1 MPILTARAGTLRVCR
16 LPMVT
21 HSQQNASFGAMSVFK
36 NHDPES
42 LIGTVVDGR
51 FEIESEQSRSSTS
64 TSYVAVDQRSDALVI
79 LRLFSVE
86 ASTQQGAEILEQA
99 AIAFEMSHPNVLRLT
114 SFGRATIRGTERV
127 YLVHER
133 LTGGSLQDM
142 IDRSRLL
149 TPSQALVVGL
159 EVCRALDYA
168 HKRGMLHHDLRPSSI
183 VFGQDRKVRVADIG
197 VASVIAEQAWADVT
211 TVSQERARYCA
222 PEQAQ
227 GEPFDERADVYA
239 LALILV
245 EAVTGTVPFL
255 ADSVVGTLSA
265 RVDKLFPVSADLGG
279 LAAVLDKAGR
289 ADPLE
294 RASAAEMGRALVQA
308 GPTLPRPTQIQIVS
322 SAAFVVQN
330 EDDRTGDL
338 TKPREFNELSD
349 DSQSF
354 VASTTET
361 MTIRDD
367 VDAASVAVVEPDDK
381 PLIGRWIVAAVAVL
395 ALIVGGY
402 FLFSALQKESHP
414 IPDLIGLDQ
423 GEATNL
429 VTEFKWDIVIVEEA
443 NEELPVGAVIRT
455 DPATGKKLETG
466 KKLTF
471 VVSTGPPPVPL
482 PELNGLDAATA
493 LAALTENGL
502 VVGVETPEYSEDV
515 PTGVIIRWAVS
526 SQPTLVAGQEVI
538 KGTAVDTFVSQGPAP
553 RVVPDLT
560 GMSIESAT
568 TALTDLQLTINRGDD
583 QFSTVAAGGVATQSP
598 AAGESLARGTAVTV
612 AISKGPDLVAVPQL
626 LNLKFDKVGP
636 AVVNAGFVL
645 GAISGNTKGFP
656 IAIYVAG
663 QPVAV
668 GQLLP
673 RGTTLDLVYYGS

>member
-1 MPILTARAGTLRVCR
+1 MPILTAGAGTLHFGR

-21 HSQQNASFGAMSVFK
+21 LSQQNASFRAMSVFE
-36 NHDPES
+36 NHDSES
-42 LIGTVVDGR
+42 LIGTVIDGR
-51 FEIESEQSRSSTS
+51 FEIESEKSRSSSS

-79 LRLFSVE
+79 FRLFSADV
-86 ASTQQGAEILEQA
+86 TTDLGAEILEQA

-114 SFGRATIRGTERV
+114 SFGRALVRGVERA
-127 YLVHER
+127 YIVHER

-142 IDRSRLL
+142 IDRGRLL
-149 TPSQALVVGL
+149 SPSQALVVGL

-183 VFGQDRKVRVADIG
+183 VFGEDRKARVTDFG
-197 VASVIAEQAWADVT
+197 VSSVIAEQAWADVA

-227 GEPFDERADVYA
+227 GEPFDEKADVYA
-239 LALILV
+239 LALVLV
-245 EAVTGTVPFL
+245 EAVTGSVPFL
-255 ADSVVGTLSA
+255 GDSVVGTLSA

-289 ADPLE
+289 SDPLE
-294 RASAAEMGRALVQA
+294 RASAAEMGRALVQV
-308 GPTLPRPTQIQIVS
+308 GPTLPRPTQIPIVS
-322 SAAFVVQN
+322 SAALAGQS
-330 EDDRTGDL
+330 EEDRTGDL

-361 MTIRDD
+361 MTIRGDEAD
-367 VDAASVAVVEPDDK
+367 IEVVTEDK
-381 PLIGRWIVAAVAVL
+381 PLIGRWIVAAVAVF
-395 ALIVGGY
+395 ALVVGGY

-414 IPDLIGLDQ
+414 IPDLIGVDQ

-455 DPATGKKLETG
+455 DPETG
-466 KKLTF
+466 KKLQTGKVLTF
-471 VVSTGPPPVPL
+471 IVSTGPPPVPL
-482 PELNGLDAATA
+482 PELNGLDSATA
-493 LAALTENGL
+493 LTALTNGGL
-502 VVGVETPEYSEDV
+502 VIGVETPEYNEDI
-515 PTGVIIRWAVS
+515 PAGVIIRWAVA

-583 QFSTVAAGGVATQSP
+583 QFSIVAAGGVATQSP
-598 AAGESLARGTAVTV
+598 AAGDSLARGTAVTV
-612 AISKGPDLVAVPQL
+612 AVSKGPDLVAVPQL

-636 AVVNAGFVL
+636 AIVNSGFVV
-645 GAISGNTKGFP
+645 GAISGDTKGFP

-673 RGTTLDLVYYGS
+673 RGTTLDLIYYGS

>member
-1 MPILTARAGTLRVCR
+1 
-16 LPMVT
+16 
-21 HSQQNASFGAMSVFK
+21 
-36 NHDPES
+36 
-42 LIGTVVDGR
+42 
-51 FEIESEQSRSSTS
+51 
-64 TSYVAVDQRSDALVI
+64 
-79 LRLFSVE
+79 
-86 ASTQQGAEILEQA
+86 
-99 AIAFEMSHPNVLRLT
+99 LT
-114 SFGRATIRGTERV
+114 SFGRALIRGVERV
-127 YLVHER
+127 YIVHER

-159 EVCRALDYA
+159 EVCRALDYS
-168 HKRGMLHHDLRPSSI
+168 HKRGLVHHDLRPSSI
-183 VFGQDRKVRVADIG
+183 VFGEDRKVRVADIG
-197 VASVIAEQAWADVT
+197 VASVIAEQAWSDVT

-227 GEPFDERADVYA
+227 GEPFDEKADVYA

-279 LAAVLDKAGR
+279 LATVLDKSGR
-289 ADPLE
+289 SDPLE

-322 SAAFVVQN
+322 SAAFVVQS
-330 EDDRTGDL
+330 EEDRTGDL
-338 TKPREFNELSD
+338 TQPREFNELSD

-354 VASTTET
+354 IASTTET
-361 MTIRDD
+361 MTIRDEAD
-367 VDAASVAVVEPDDK
+367 GAAALGATEEK

-402 FLFSALQKESHP
+402 FLFSALQKESNP

-455 DPATGKKLETG
+455 DPEIGKKLETG
-466 KKLTF
+466 KVLTF

-482 PELNGLDAATA
+482 PELNGLDAASA
-493 LAALTENGL
+493 LAALSANGL

-515 PTGVIIRWAVS
+515 PTGVIIRWAVA

-568 TALTDLQLTINRGDD
+568 TALTDIQLTINRGDD

-636 AVVNAGFVL
+636 AVVNSGFVL
-645 GAISGNTKGFP
+645 GAVTGNTRGFP

-673 RGTTLDLVYYGS
+673 RGTTLDLIYYGS

>member
-1 MPILTARAGTLRVCR
+1 MPILTAGAGTLHFGR

-21 HSQQNASFGAMSVFK
+21 LSQQNASFRAMSVFE
-36 NHDPES
+36 NHDSES
-42 LIGTVVDGR
+42 LIGTVIDGR
-51 FEIESEQSRSSTS
+51 FEIESEKSRSSSS

-79 LRLFSVE
+79 FRLFSADV
-86 ASTQQGAEILEQA
+86 TTDLGAEILEQA

-114 SFGRATIRGTERV
+114 SFGRALVRGVERA
-127 YLVHER
+127 YIVHER

-142 IDRSRLL
+142 IDRGRLL
-149 TPSQALVVGL
+149 SPSQALVVGL

-183 VFGQDRKVRVADIG
+183 VFGEDRKARVTDIG
-197 VASVIAEQAWADVT
+197 VSSVIAEQAWADVA

-227 GEPFDERADVYA
+227 GEPFDEKADVYA
-239 LALILV
+239 LALVLV
-245 EAVTGTVPFL
+245 EAVTGSVPFL
-255 ADSVVGTLSA
+255 GDSVVGTLSA

-289 ADPLE
+289 SDPLE
-294 RASAAEMGRALVQA
+294 RASAAEMGRALVQV
-308 GPTLPRPTQIQIVS
+308 GPTLPRPTQIPIVS
-322 SAAFVVQN
+322 SAALAGQS
-330 EDDRTGDL
+330 EEDRTGDL

-361 MTIRDD
+361 MTIRGDEAD
-367 VDAASVAVVEPDDK
+367 IEVVTEDK
-381 PLIGRWIVAAVAVL
+381 PLIGRWIVAAVAVF
-395 ALIVGGY
+395 ALVVGGY

-414 IPDLIGLDQ
+414 IPDLIGVDQ

-455 DPATGKKLETG
+455 DPETG
-466 KKLTF
+466 KKLQTGKVLTF
-471 VVSTGPPPVPL
+471 IVSTGPPPVPL
-482 PELNGLDAATA
+482 PELNGLDSATA
-493 LAALTENGL
+493 LTALTNGGL
-502 VVGVETPEYSEDV
+502 VIGVETPEYNEDI
-515 PTGVIIRWAVS
+515 PAGVIIRWAVA

-583 QFSTVAAGGVATQSP
+583 QFSIVAAGGVATQSP

-612 AISKGPDLVAVPQL
+612 AVSKGPDLVAVPQL
-626 LNLKFDKVGP
+626 LTLRFDKVGP
-636 AVVNAGFVL
+636 AAVNAGFVI
-645 GAISGNTKGFP
+645 GTVSGNTRGFP

>member
-1 MPILTARAGTLRVCR
+1 MPILTARAGTLHFGR

-21 HSQQNASFGAMSVFK
+21 HSQQNASFGAMSVFE

-42 LIGTVVDGR
+42 LIGSVVDGR
-51 FEIESEQSRSSTS
+51 FEIESEQSRSTSS
-64 TSYVAVDQRSDALVI
+64 TSYVALDQRSDALVI
-79 LRLFSVE
+79 LRLFS
-86 ASTQQGAEILEQA
+86 ADATTQHGTEILEQSV
-99 AIAFEMSHPNVLRLT
+99 IAFEMSHPNVVRLT
-114 SFGRATIRGTERV
+114 SFGRASIRGVERV
-127 YLVHER
+127 YIVHER

-168 HKRGMLHHDLRPSSI
+168 HKRGLVHHDLRPSSI
-183 VFGQDRKVRVADIG
+183 VFGEDRKVRVADIG

-227 GEPFDERADVYA
+227 GEPFDEKADVYA

-279 LAAVLDKAGR
+279 LATVLDKAGR
-289 ADPLE
+289 SDPLE

-322 SAAFVVQN
+322 SAAFVVQS
-330 EDDRTGDL
+330 EEDRTGDL
-338 TKPREFNELSD
+338 TQPREFNELSD

-354 VASTTET
+354 IAATAQT
-361 MTIRDD
+361 MTIREDA
-367 VDAASVAVVEPDDK
+367 DAALAVVETEEK

-402 FLFSALQKESHP
+402 FLFSALQKESNP

-455 DPATGKKLETG
+455 DPETGKKLETG
-466 KKLTF
+466 KVLTF

-482 PELNGLDAATA
+482 PELNGLDAASA
-493 LAALTENGL
+493 LATLSDGGL
-502 VVGVETPEYSEDV
+502 VLGVETPEYSEDV
-515 PTGVIIRWAVS
+515 PTGVIIRWAVT

-568 TALTDLQLTINRGDD
+568 TALTDIQLTINRGDD
-583 QFSTVAAGGVATQSP
+583 QFSIVAAGGVATQSP

-636 AVVNAGFVL
+636 AIVNSGFVL
-645 GAISGNTKGFP
+645 GAVTGNTRGFP

-673 RGTTLDLVYYGS
+673 RGTTLDLIYYGS

>member
-1 MPILTARAGTLRVCR
+1 
-16 LPMVT
+16 MVT
-21 HSQQNASFGAMSVFK
+21 HSQQNASFRAMSVFE
-36 NHDPES
+36 NHDPDS

-51 FEIESEQSRSSTS
+51 FEIESEQSRSSLS
-64 TSYVAVDQRSDALVI
+64 TLFVALDQRSDASVI
-79 LRLFSVE
+79 LRLFSAE
-86 ASTQQGAEILEQA
+86 ATIEHGAEILEQA

-114 SFGRATIRGTERV
+114 SFGRATIRGVERAYV
-127 YLVHER
+127 VHER

-168 HKRGMLHHDLRPSSI
+168 HKRGMSHHDLRPSSI
-183 VFGQDRKVRVADIG
+183 VFGEDRKVRVADIG
-197 VASVIAEQAWADVT
+197 VASVIAEKAWTDVT

-227 GEPFDERADVYA
+227 GEPFDEKADVYA

-255 ADSVVGTLSA
+255 TDSVVGTMSA

-289 ADPLE
+289 SDPLE
-294 RASAAEMGRALVQA
+294 RSSAAEMGRALVQA
-308 GPTLPRPTQIQIVS
+308 GPTLPRPTQIPIVS
-322 SAAFVVQN
+322 SAIFGAQG
-330 EDDRTGDL
+330 EEDRTGDL

-354 VASTTET
+354 VASNTDT

-367 VDAASVAVVEPDDK
+367 ADAVVAAGVGIEDK

-395 ALIVGGY
+395 ALITGGY
-402 FLFSALQKESHP
+402 FLFSALQKDSYA
-414 IPDLIGLDQ
+414 IPDLIGVDQ

-429 VTEFKWDIVIVEEA
+429 VTEFKWEIVVVEEA
-443 NEELPVGAVIRT
+443 NEELPVGVVIRT
-455 DPATGKKLETG
+455 DPETGKKLETG
-466 KKLTF
+466 KALTF

-493 LAALTENGL
+493 LATLTDGGL
-502 VVGVETPEYSEDV
+502 VLGVETPEYSEDV
-515 PTGVIIRWAVS
+515 PAGVIIRWTIS

-583 QFSTVAAGGVATQSP
+583 QFSIVAAGGVATQSP

-626 LNLKFDKVGP
+626 GTLKFDKVGP
-636 AVVNAGFVL
+636 ALEAAGFVL
-645 GAISGNTKGFP
+645 GTVSGNTRGFP
-656 IAIYVAG
+656 IAVFSAG

-673 RGTTLDLVYYGS
+673 RGTVLDVLYYGS

>member
-1 MPILTARAGTLRVCR
+1 
-16 LPMVT
+16 
-21 HSQQNASFGAMSVFK
+21 MSVFE
-36 NHDPES
+36 NHDPDS

-51 FEIESEQSRSSTS
+51 FEIESEQSRSSLS
-64 TSYVAVDQRSDALVI
+64 TLFVALDQRSDASVI
-79 LRLFSVE
+79 LRLFSAE
-86 ASTQQGAEILEQA
+86 ATIEHGAEILEQA

-114 SFGRATIRGTERV
+114 SFGRSTIRGVERAYV
-127 YLVHER
+127 VHER

-183 VFGQDRKVRVADIG
+183 VFGEDRKARVADIG
-197 VASVIAEQAWADVT
+197 VASVIAEKAWGDDAM
-211 TVSQERARYCA
+211 VSQERARYCA

-227 GEPFDERADVYA
+227 GEPFDEKTDVYA

-255 ADSVVGTLSA
+255 TDSVVGTMSA

-289 ADPLE
+289 SDPLE
-294 RASAAEMGRALVQA
+294 RSSAADMGRALVQA
-308 GPTLPRPTQIQIVS
+308 GPTLPRPTQIPIVS
-322 SAAFVVQN
+322 SAIFGVQG
-330 EDDRTGDL
+330 EEDRTGDL

-354 VASTTET
+354 VASTTDT

-367 VDAASVAVVEPDDK
+367 ADAVVAAGVDIEDK

-395 ALIVGGY
+395 ALITGGY
-402 FLFSALQKESHP
+402 FLFSALQKDSYA
-414 IPDLIGLDQ
+414 IPDLIGVDQ

-429 VTEFKWDIVIVEEA
+429 VTEFKWEIVVVEEA

-455 DPATGKKLETG
+455 DPETGKKLETG
-466 KKLTF
+466 KALTF

-493 LAALTENGL
+493 LATLTDGGL
-502 VVGVETPEYSEDV
+502 VLGVETPEYSEEV
-515 PTGVIIRWAVS
+515 PVGVIIRWAIS
-526 SQPTLVAGQEVI
+526 LQPTLVAGQEVI

-568 TALTDLQLTINRGDD
+568 TALTDLRLTINRGDD
-583 QFSTVAAGGVATQSP
+583 QFSLVATGGVATQSP
-598 AAGESLARGTAVTV
+598 APGESLARGTAVTV

-626 LNLKFDKVGP
+626 LTLKFDKVGP
-636 AVVNAGFVL
+636 ALEAAGFVL
-645 GAISGNTKGFP
+645 GNVSGNTRGFP
-656 IAIYVAG
+656 IAVFLAG
-663 QPVAV
+663 QPVAI

-673 RGTTLDLVYYGS
+673 RGTVLDVLYYGS

>member
-1 MPILTARAGTLRVCR
+1 
-16 LPMVT
+16 
-21 HSQQNASFGAMSVFK
+21 MSVFE
-36 NHDPES
+36 NHDPDS

-51 FEIESEQSRSSTS
+51 FEIESEQSRSSLS
-64 TSYVAVDQRSDALVI
+64 TLFVALDQRSDASVI
-79 LRLFSVE
+79 LRLFSAE
-86 ASTQQGAEILEQA
+86 ATIEHGAEILEQA

-114 SFGRATIRGTERV
+114 SFGRSTIRGVERAYV
-127 YLVHER
+127 VHER
-133 LTGGSLQDM
+133 LTGGSLEDM

-183 VFGQDRKVRVADIG
+183 VFGEDRKARVADIG
-197 VASVIAEQAWADVT
+197 VASVIAEKAWGDDAM
-211 TVSQERARYCA
+211 VSQERARYCA

-227 GEPFDERADVYA
+227 GEPFDEKTDVYA

-255 ADSVVGTLSA
+255 TDSVVGTMSA

-289 ADPLE
+289 SDPLE
-294 RASAAEMGRALVQA
+294 RSSAADMGRALVQA
-308 GPTLPRPTQIQIVS
+308 GPTLPRPTQIPIVS
-322 SAAFVVQN
+322 SAIFGVQG
-330 EDDRTGDL
+330 EEDRTGDL

-354 VASTTET
+354 VASTTDT

-367 VDAASVAVVEPDDK
+367 ADAVVAAGVDIEDK

-395 ALIVGGY
+395 ALITGGY
-402 FLFSALQKESHP
+402 FLFSALQKDSYA
-414 IPDLIGLDQ
+414 IPDLIGVDQ

-429 VTEFKWDIVIVEEA
+429 VTEFKWEIVVVEEA

-455 DPATGKKLETG
+455 DPETGKKLETG
-466 KKLTF
+466 KALTF

-493 LAALTENGL
+493 LATLTDGGL
-502 VVGVETPEYSEDV
+502 VLGVETPEYSEDV
-515 PTGVIIRWAVS
+515 PVGVIIRWAIS

-568 TALTDLQLTINRGDD
+568 TALTDLRLTINRGDD
-583 QFSTVAAGGVATQSP
+583 QFSLVATGGVATQSP
-598 AAGESLARGTAVTV
+598 APGESLARGTAVTV

-626 LNLKFDKVGP
+626 LTLKFDKVGP
-636 AVVNAGFVL
+636 ALEAAGFVL
-645 GAISGNTKGFP
+645 GNVSGNTRGFP
-656 IAIYVAG
+656 IAVFLAG
-663 QPVAV
+663 QPVAI

-673 RGTTLDLVYYGS
+673 RGTVLDVLYYGS

>member
-1 MPILTARAGTLRVCR
+1 MPILTARAGTLHFGR

-21 HSQQNASFGAMSVFK
+21 HSQQNASFGAMSVFE

-42 LIGTVVDGR
+42 LIGSVVDGR
-51 FEIESEQSRSSTS
+51 FEIESEQSRSTSS
-64 TSYVAVDQRSDALVI
+64 TSYVALDQRSDALVI
-79 LRLFSVE
+79 LRLFS
-86 ASTQQGAEILEQA
+86 ADATTQHGIEILEQS
-99 AIAFEMSHPNVLRLT
+99 AIAFEMSHPNVVRLT
-114 SFGRATIRGTERV
+114 SFGRASIRGVERV
-127 YLVHER
+127 YIVHER

-168 HKRGMLHHDLRPSSI
+168 HKRGLVHHDLRPSSI
-183 VFGQDRKVRVADIG
+183 VFGEDRKVRVADIG

-227 GEPFDERADVYA
+227 GEPFDEKADVYA

-279 LAAVLDKAGR
+279 LATVLDKAGR
-289 ADPLE
+289 SDPLE

-322 SAAFVVQN
+322 SAAFVVQS
-330 EDDRTGDL
+330 EEDRTGDL
-338 TKPREFNELSD
+338 TQPREFNELSD

-354 VASTTET
+354 IAATAQT
-361 MTIRDD
+361 MTIREDA
-367 VDAASVAVVEPDDK
+367 DAALAVVETEEK

-402 FLFSALQKESHP
+402 FLFSALQKESNP

-455 DPATGKKLETG
+455 DPETGKKLETG
-466 KKLTF
+466 KVLTF

-493 LAALTENGL
+493 LATLSDGGL
-502 VVGVETPEYSEDV
+502 VLGVETPEYSEDV
-515 PTGVIIRWAVS
+515 PTGVIIRWAVT

-568 TALTDLQLTINRGDD
+568 TALTDIQLTINRGDD
-583 QFSTVAAGGVATQSP
+583 QFSIVAAGGVATQSP

-636 AVVNAGFVL
+636 AIVNSGFVL
-645 GAISGNTKGFP
+645 GAVTGNTRGFP

-673 RGTTLDLVYYGS
+673 RGTTLDLIYYGS

>member
-1 MPILTARAGTLRVCR
+1 
-16 LPMVT
+16 MVT
-21 HSQQNASFGAMSVFK
+21 HSQQNASFGAMSVFE

-42 LIGTVVDGR
+42 LIGSVVDGR
-51 FEIESEQSRSSTS
+51 FEIESEQSRSTSS
-64 TSYVAVDQRSDALVI
+64 TSYVALDQRSDALVI
-79 LRLFSVE
+79 LRLFSAD
-86 ASTQQGAEILEQA
+86 ASTEYGTEILEQA
-99 AIAFEMSHPNVLRLT
+99 AIAFEMAHPNVLRLT
-114 SFGRATIRGTERV
+114 SFGRASIRGVERV
-127 YLVHER
+127 YIVHER

-168 HKRGMLHHDLRPSSI
+168 HKRGLVHHDLRPSSI
-183 VFGQDRKVRVADIG
+183 VFGEDRKVRVADIG
-197 VASVIAEQAWADVT
+197 VASVIAEQAWSDVT

-227 GEPFDERADVYA
+227 GEPFDEKADVYA

-279 LAAVLDKAGR
+279 LATVLDKSGR
-289 ADPLE
+289 SDPLE

-322 SAAFVVQN
+322 SAAFVVQS
-330 EDDRTGDL
+330 EEDRTGDL
-338 TKPREFNELSD
+338 TQPREFNELSD

-354 VASTTET
+354 IGSTTET
-361 MTIRDD
+361 MTIRDEAD
-367 VDAASVAVVEPDDK
+367 GAAALGATEEK

-402 FLFSALQKESHP
+402 FLFSALQKESNP

-455 DPATGKKLETG
+455 DPEIGKKLETG
-466 KKLTF
+466 KVLTF

-482 PELNGLDAATA
+482 PELNGLDAASA
-493 LAALTENGL
+493 LAALSANGL

-515 PTGVIIRWAVS
+515 PTGVIIRWAVA

-568 TALTDLQLTINRGDD
+568 TALTDIQLTINRGDD

-636 AVVNAGFVL
+636 AVVNSGFVL
-645 GAISGNTKGFP
+645 GAVTGNTRGFP

-673 RGTTLDLVYYGS
+673 RGTTLDLIYYGS

>member
-1 MPILTARAGTLRVCR
+1 
-16 LPMVT
+16 
-21 HSQQNASFGAMSVFK
+21 MSVFE
-36 NHDPES
+36 NHDPDS

-51 FEIESEQSRSSTS
+51 FEIESEQSRSSLS
-64 TSYVAVDQRSDALVI
+64 TLFVALDQRSDASVI
-79 LRLFSVE
+79 LRLFSAE
-86 ASTQQGAEILEQA
+86 ATIEHGAEILEQA

-114 SFGRATIRGTERV
+114 SFGRATTRGVERV
-127 YLVHER
+127 YVVHER

-183 VFGQDRKVRVADIG
+183 VFGEDRKARVADIG
-197 VASVIAEQAWADVT
+197 VASVIAEKAWTDVT

-227 GEPFDERADVYA
+227 GEPFDEKTDVYA

-255 ADSVVGTLSA
+255 TDSVVGTMSA

-289 ADPLE
+289 SDPLE
-294 RASAAEMGRALVQA
+294 RSSAAEMGRALVQA
-308 GPTLPRPTQIQIVS
+308 GPTLPRPTQIPIVS
-322 SAAFVVQN
+322 SAIFGAQG
-330 EDDRTGDL
+330 EEDRTGDL
-338 TKPREFNELSD
+338 TKPRDFNELSD

-367 VDAASVAVVEPDDK
+367 DDAVAVSVVEDK

-395 ALIVGGY
+395 ALIAGGY
-402 FLFSALQKESHP
+402 FLFSALQKDSYA
-414 IPDLIGLDQ
+414 IPDLIGVDQ

-429 VTEFKWDIVIVEEA
+429 VTEFKWEIVVVEEA

-455 DPATGKKLETG
+455 DPETGKKLETG
-466 KKLTF
+466 KALTF

-493 LAALTENGL
+493 LATLTDGGL
-502 VVGVETPEYSEDV
+502 VLGVETPEYSEDV
-515 PTGVIIRWAVS
+515 PAGVIIRWTIS

-553 RVVPDLT
+553 RVVPDLS

-626 LNLKFDKVGP
+626 GTLKFDKVGP
-636 AVVNAGFVL
+636 ALEAAGFVL
-645 GAISGNTKGFP
+645 GTVSGNTRGFP
-656 IAIYVAG
+656 IAVFSAG

-673 RGTTLDLVYYGS
+673 RGTVLDVLYYGS

>member
-1 MPILTARAGTLRVCR
+1 
-16 LPMVT
+16 
-21 HSQQNASFGAMSVFK
+21 MSVFE
-36 NHDPES
+36 NLDPES
-42 LIGTVVDGR
+42 LIGAVIDGR
-51 FEIESEQSRSSTS
+51 FEIESEQSRSSSS
-64 TSYVAVDQRSDALVI
+64 TSFVAVDQRSDALVI
-79 LRLFSVE
+79 LRLFSADVT
-86 ASTQQGAEILEQA
+86 ADLGTEILEQA

-114 SFGRATIRGTERV
+114 SFGRAFVRGVERA
-127 YLVHER
+127 YIVHER

-149 TPSQALVVGL
+149 SPSQALVVGL

-168 HKRGMLHHDLRPSSI
+168 HKRGLVHHDLRPSSI
-183 VFGQDRKVRVADIG
+183 VFGEDRKARVTDLG
-197 VASVIAEQAWADVT
+197 VSSVIAEQAWADVA

-227 GEPFDERADVYA
+227 GEPFDEKADVYA
-239 LALILV
+239 LALVLV
-245 EAVTGTVPFL
+245 EAVTGSVPFL
-255 ADSVVGTLSA
+255 GDSVVGTLSV

-289 ADPLE
+289 SDPLE
-294 RASAAEMGRALVQA
+294 RASAAEMGRALVQV
-308 GPTLPRPTQIQIVS
+308 GPTLPRPTQIPIVS
-322 SAAFVVQN
+322 SAALGGQS

-354 VASTTET
+354 VTSTHER

-367 VDAASVAVVEPDDK
+367 AADIDVVTEEN
-381 PLIGRWIVAAVAVL
+381 PLIGRWIVAAVAVF

-402 FLFSALQKESHP
+402 FLFSALQKESNP
-414 IPDLIGLDQ
+414 IPDLIGVDQ

-455 DPATGKKLETG
+455 DPETGKKLEVG
-466 KKLTF
+466 KTLTF

-482 PELNGLDAATA
+482 PELNGLDSATA
-493 LAALTENGL
+493 LTALTNGGL
-502 VVGVETPEYSEDV
+502 MLGVETPEYSEDI
-515 PTGVIIRWAVS
+515 PAGVIVRWAVA
-526 SQPTLVAGQEVI
+526 SQPTLIAGQEVI

-568 TALTDLQLTINRGDD
+568 AALTDIQLSINRGDD
-583 QFSTVAAGGVATQSP
+583 QFSTVAAGGIATQSP

-626 LNLKFDKVGP
+626 LTLRFDKVGP

-645 GAISGNTKGFP
+645 GTVSGNTRGFP

-673 RGTTLDLVYYGS
+673 RGTALDLIYYGS

>member
-1 MPILTARAGTLRVCR
+1 
-16 LPMVT
+16 
-21 HSQQNASFGAMSVFK
+21 MSVFE
-36 NHDPES
+36 NHDPDS

-51 FEIESEQSRSSTS
+51 FEIESEQSRSSLS
-64 TSYVAVDQRSDALVI
+64 TLFVALDQRSDASVI
-79 LRLFSVE
+79 LRLFSAE
-86 ASTQQGAEILEQA
+86 ATIEHGAEILEQA

-114 SFGRATIRGTERV
+114 SFGRATIRGVERV
-127 YLVHER
+127 YVVHER

-168 HKRGMLHHDLRPSSI
+168 HKRGMMHHDLRPSSI
-183 VFGQDRKVRVADIG
+183 VFGEDRKARVADIG
-197 VASVIAEQAWADVT
+197 VASVIAEKAWTDVT

-227 GEPFDERADVYA
+227 GEPFDEKADVYA

-255 ADSVVGTLSA
+255 TDSVVGTMSA

-289 ADPLE
+289 SDPLE
-294 RASAAEMGRALVQA
+294 RSSAAEMGRALVQA
-308 GPTLPRPTQIQIVS
+308 GPTLPRPTQIPIVS
-322 SAAFVVQN
+322 SAIFGAQG
-330 EDDRTGDL
+330 EEDRTGDL
-338 TKPREFNELSD
+338 TKPRDFNELSD

-354 VASTTET
+354 VASTTDT
-361 MTIRDD
+361 MTIRDNAD
-367 VDAASVAVVEPDDK
+367 AVVAAGVDIEDK

-395 ALIVGGY
+395 ALITGGY
-402 FLFSALQKESHP
+402 FLFSALQKDSYA
-414 IPDLIGLDQ
+414 IPDLIGVDQ

-429 VTEFKWDIVIVEEA
+429 VTEFKWEIVVVEEA

-455 DPATGKKLETG
+455 DPETGKKLETG
-466 KKLTF
+466 KALTF

-493 LAALTENGL
+493 LATLTDGGL
-502 VVGVETPEYSEDV
+502 VLGVETPEYSEEV
-515 PTGVIIRWAVS
+515 PAGVIIRWTIG

-560 GMSIESAT
+560 GMSIDSAT

-583 QFSTVAAGGVATQSP
+583 QFSIVAAGGVATQSP
-598 AAGESLARGTAVTV
+598 AAGESLARGTGVTV

-626 LNLKFDKVGP
+626 GTLKFDKVGP
-636 AVVNAGFVL
+636 ALEAAGFVL
-645 GAISGNTKGFP
+645 GTVSGNTRGFP
-656 IAIYVAG
+656 IAVFSAG
-663 QPVAV
+663 QPVPV

-673 RGTTLDLVYYGS
+673 RGTVLDVLYYGS

>member
-1 MPILTARAGTLRVCR
+1 
-16 LPMVT
+16 
-21 HSQQNASFGAMSVFK
+21 MSVFE
-36 NHDPES
+36 NHDPDS

-51 FEIESEQSRSSTS
+51 FEIESEQSRSSLS
-64 TSYVAVDQRSDALVI
+64 TLFVALDQRSDASVI
-79 LRLFSVE
+79 LRLFSAE
-86 ASTQQGAEILEQA
+86 ATIEHGAEILEQA

-114 SFGRATIRGTERV
+114 SFGRSTIRGVERAYV
-127 YLVHER
+127 VHER

-183 VFGQDRKVRVADIG
+183 VFGEDRKARVADIG
-197 VASVIAEQAWADVT
+197 VASVIAEKAWGDDAM
-211 TVSQERARYCA
+211 VSQERARYCA

-227 GEPFDERADVYA
+227 GEPFDEKTDVYA

-255 ADSVVGTLSA
+255 TDSVVGTMSA

-289 ADPLE
+289 SDPLE
-294 RASAAEMGRALVQA
+294 RSSAADMGRALVQA
-308 GPTLPRPTQIQIVS
+308 GPTLPRPTQIPIVS
-322 SAAFVVQN
+322 SAIFGVQG
-330 EDDRTGDL
+330 EEDRTGDL

-354 VASTTET
+354 VASTTDT
-361 MTIRDD
+361 TTIRDD
-367 VDAASVAVVEPDDK
+367 ADAVVAAGVDIEDK

-395 ALIVGGY
+395 ALITGGY
-402 FLFSALQKESHP
+402 FLFSALQKDSYA
-414 IPDLIGLDQ
+414 IPDLIGVDQ

-429 VTEFKWDIVIVEEA
+429 VTEFKWEIVVVEEA

-455 DPATGKKLETG
+455 DPETGKKLETG
-466 KKLTF
+466 KALTF

-493 LAALTENGL
+493 LATLTDGGL
-502 VVGVETPEYSEDV
+502 VLGVETPEYSEEV
-515 PTGVIIRWAVS
+515 PVGVIIRWAIS

-560 GMSIESAT
+560 GMSIDSAT

-583 QFSTVAAGGVATQSP
+583 QFSIVAAGGVATQSP
-598 AAGESLARGTAVTV
+598 APGESLARGTAVTV

-626 LNLKFDKVGP
+626 LTLKFDKVGP
-636 AVVNAGFVL
+636 ALEAAGFVL
-645 GAISGNTKGFP
+645 GNVSGNTRGFP
-656 IAIYVAG
+656 IAVFSAG
-663 QPVAV
+663 QPVAI

-673 RGTTLDLVYYGS
+673 RGTVLDVLYYGS

>member
-1 MPILTARAGTLRVCR
+1 MPILTARAGTLHFGR

-21 HSQQNASFGAMSVFK
+21 HSQQNASFGAMSVFE

-42 LIGTVVDGR
+42 LIGSVVDGR
-51 FEIESEQSRSSTS
+51 FEIESEQSRSTSS
-64 TSYVAVDQRSDALVI
+64 TSYVALDQRSDALVI
-79 LRLFSVE
+79 LRLFS
-86 ASTQQGAEILEQA
+86 ADATTQHGTEILEQA
-99 AIAFEMSHPNVLRLT
+99 AIAFEMSHPNVVRLT
-114 SFGRATIRGTERV
+114 SFGRASIRGVERV
-127 YLVHER
+127 YIVHER

-168 HKRGMLHHDLRPSSI
+168 HKRGLVHHDLRPSSI
-183 VFGQDRKVRVADIG
+183 VFGEDRKVRVADIG

-227 GEPFDERADVYA
+227 GEPFDEKADVYA

-279 LAAVLDKAGR
+279 LATVLDKAGR
-289 ADPLE
+289 SDPLE

-322 SAAFVVQN
+322 SAAFVVQS
-330 EDDRTGDL
+330 EEDRTGDL
-338 TKPREFNELSD
+338 TQPREFNELSD

-354 VASTTET
+354 IAATAQT
-361 MTIRDD
+361 MTIREDA
-367 VDAASVAVVEPDDK
+367 DAALAVVETEEK

-402 FLFSALQKESHP
+402 FLFSALQKESNP

-455 DPATGKKLETG
+455 DPETGKKLETG
-466 KKLTF
+466 KVLTF

-493 LAALTENGL
+493 LATLTDGGL
-502 VVGVETPEYSEDV
+502 VLGVETPEYSEDV
-515 PTGVIIRWAVS
+515 PTGVIIRWAVT

-568 TALTDLQLTINRGDD
+568 TALTDIQLTINRGDD

-636 AVVNAGFVL
+636 AIVNSGFVL
-645 GAISGNTKGFP
+645 GAVTGNTRGFP

-673 RGTTLDLVYYGS
+673 RGTTLDLIYYGS

>member
-1 MPILTARAGTLRVCR
+1 
-16 LPMVT
+16 
-21 HSQQNASFGAMSVFK
+21 MSVFE
-36 NHDPES
+36 NHDPDS

-51 FEIESEQSRSSTS
+51 FEIESEQSRSSLS
-64 TSYVAVDQRSDALVI
+64 TLFVALDQRSDASVI
-79 LRLFSVE
+79 LRLFSAE
-86 ASTQQGAEILEQA
+86 ATIEHGAEILEQA
-99 AIAFEMSHPNVLRLT
+99 AIAFEMSHPNVLRFT
-114 SFGRATIRGTERV
+114 SFGRSTIRGVERAYV
-127 YLVHER
+127 VHER

-183 VFGQDRKVRVADIG
+183 VFGEDRKARVADIG
-197 VASVIAEQAWADVT
+197 VASVIAEKAWGDDAM
-211 TVSQERARYCA
+211 VSQERARYCA

-227 GEPFDERADVYA
+227 GEPFDEKTDVYA

-255 ADSVVGTLSA
+255 TDSVVGTMSA

-289 ADPLE
+289 SDPLE
-294 RASAAEMGRALVQA
+294 RSSAADMGRALVQA
-308 GPTLPRPTQIQIVS
+308 GPTLPRPTQIPIVS
-322 SAAFVVQN
+322 SAIFGVQG
-330 EDDRTGDL
+330 EEDRTGDL

-354 VASTTET
+354 VASTTDT

-367 VDAASVAVVEPDDK
+367 ADAVVAAGVDIEDK

-395 ALIVGGY
+395 ALITGGY
-402 FLFSALQKESHP
+402 FLFSALQKDSYA
-414 IPDLIGLDQ
+414 IPDLIGVDQ

-429 VTEFKWDIVIVEEA
+429 VTEFKWEIVVVEEA

-455 DPATGKKLETG
+455 DPETGKKLETG
-466 KKLTF
+466 KALTF

-493 LAALTENGL
+493 LATLTDGGL
-502 VVGVETPEYSEDV
+502 VLGVETPEYSEEV
-515 PTGVIIRWAVS
+515 PVGVIIRWAIS

-568 TALTDLQLTINRGDD
+568 TALTDLRLTINRGDD
-583 QFSTVAAGGVATQSP
+583 QFSLVATGGVATQSP
-598 AAGESLARGTAVTV
+598 APGESLARGTAVTV

-626 LNLKFDKVGP
+626 LTLKFDKVGP
-636 AVVNAGFVL
+636 ALEAAGFVL
-645 GAISGNTKGFP
+645 GNVSGNTRGFP
-656 IAIYVAG
+656 IAVFLAG
-663 QPVAV
+663 QPVAI

-673 RGTTLDLVYYGS
+673 RGTVLDVLYYGS

>member
-1 MPILTARAGTLRVCR
+1 
-16 LPMVT
+16 
-21 HSQQNASFGAMSVFK
+21 MSVFE
-36 NHDPES
+36 NHDPDS

-51 FEIESEQSRSSTS
+51 FEIESEQSRSSLS
-64 TSYVAVDQRSDALVI
+64 TLFVALDQRSDASVI
-79 LRLFSVE
+79 LRLFSAE
-86 ASTQQGAEILEQA
+86 ATIEHGAEILEQA

-114 SFGRATIRGTERV
+114 SFGRATIRGVERAYV
-127 YLVHER
+127 VHER

-168 HKRGMLHHDLRPSSI
+168 HKRGMSHHDLRPSSI
-183 VFGQDRKVRVADIG
+183 VFGEDRKVRVADIG
-197 VASVIAEQAWADVT
+197 VASVIAEKAWTDVT

-227 GEPFDERADVYA
+227 GEPFDEKADVYA

-255 ADSVVGTLSA
+255 TDSVVGTMSA

-289 ADPLE
+289 SDPLE
-294 RASAAEMGRALVQA
+294 RSSAAEMGRALVQA
-308 GPTLPRPTQIQIVS
+308 GPTLPRPTQIPIVS
-322 SAAFVVQN
+322 SAIFGAQG
-330 EDDRTGDL
+330 EEDRTGDL

-354 VASTTET
+354 VASNTDT

-367 VDAASVAVVEPDDK
+367 ADAVVAAGVGIEDK

-395 ALIVGGY
+395 ALITGGY
-402 FLFSALQKESHP
+402 FLFSALQKDSYA
-414 IPDLIGLDQ
+414 IPDLIGVDQ

-429 VTEFKWDIVIVEEA
+429 VTEFKWEIVVVEEA

-455 DPATGKKLETG
+455 DPETGKKLETG
-466 KKLTF
+466 KALTF

-493 LAALTENGL
+493 LATLTDGGL
-502 VVGVETPEYSEDV
+502 VLGVETPEYSEDV
-515 PTGVIIRWAVS
+515 PAGVIIRWTIS

-560 GMSIESAT
+560 GMSIDSAT

-583 QFSTVAAGGVATQSP
+583 QFSIVAAGGVATQSP
-598 AAGESLARGTAVTV
+598 AAGESLARGTGVTV

-626 LNLKFDKVGP
+626 GTLKFDKVGP
-636 AVVNAGFVL
+636 ALEAAGFVL
-645 GAISGNTKGFP
+645 GTVSGNTRGFP
-656 IAIYVAG
+656 IAVFSAG

-673 RGTTLDLVYYGS
+673 RGTVLDVLYYGS

>member
-1 MPILTARAGTLRVCR
+1 
-16 LPMVT
+16 
-21 HSQQNASFGAMSVFK
+21 MSVFE

-42 LIGTVVDGR
+42 LIGSVVDGR
-51 FEIESEQSRSSTS
+51 FEIESEQSRSTSS
-64 TSYVAVDQRSDALVI
+64 TSYVALDQRSDALVI
-79 LRLFSVE
+79 LRLFSAD
-86 ASTQQGAEILEQA
+86 ASTEYGTEILEQA
-99 AIAFEMSHPNVLRLT
+99 AIAFEMAHPNVLRLT
-114 SFGRATIRGTERV
+114 SFGRALIRGVERV
-127 YLVHER
+127 YIVHER

-168 HKRGMLHHDLRPSSI
+168 HKRGLVHHDLRPSSI
-183 VFGQDRKVRVADIG
+183 VFGEDRKVRVADIG
-197 VASVIAEQAWADVT
+197 VASVIAEQAWSDVT

-227 GEPFDERADVYA
+227 GEPFDEKADVYA

-279 LAAVLDKAGR
+279 LATVLDKSGR
-289 ADPLE
+289 SDPLE

-322 SAAFVVQN
+322 SAAFVVQS
-330 EDDRTGDL
+330 EEDRTGDL
-338 TKPREFNELSD
+338 TQPREFNELSD

-354 VASTTET
+354 IGSTTET
-361 MTIRDD
+361 MTIRDEAD
-367 VDAASVAVVEPDDK
+367 GAAGLVETEEK

-402 FLFSALQKESHP
+402 FLFSALQKESNP

-455 DPATGKKLETG
+455 DPEIGKKLETG
-466 KKLTF
+466 KVLTF

-482 PELNGLDAATA
+482 PELNGLDAASA
-493 LAALTENGL
+493 LAALSANGL

-515 PTGVIIRWAVS
+515 PTGVIIRWAVA

-568 TALTDLQLTINRGDD
+568 TALTDIQLTINRGDD

-626 LNLKFDKVGP
+626 GTLKFDKVGP
-636 AVVNAGFVL
+636 ALEAAGFVL
-645 GAISGNTKGFP
+645 GTVSGNTRGFP
-656 IAIYVAG
+656 IAVFSAG

-673 RGTTLDLVYYGS
+673 RGTVLDVLYYGS

>member
-1 MPILTARAGTLRVCR
+1 
-16 LPMVT
+16 MVT
-21 HSQQNASFGAMSVFK
+21 LSQQNASFRAMSVFE
-36 NHDPES
+36 NHDSES
-42 LIGTVVDGR
+42 LIGTVIDGR
-51 FEIESEQSRSSTS
+51 FEIESEKSRSSSS

-79 LRLFSVE
+79 FRLFSADV
-86 ASTQQGAEILEQA
+86 TTDLGAEILEQA

-114 SFGRATIRGTERV
+114 SFGRALVRGVERA
-127 YLVHER
+127 YIVHER

-142 IDRSRLL
+142 IDRGRLL
-149 TPSQALVVGL
+149 SPSQALVVGL

-183 VFGQDRKVRVADIG
+183 VFGEDRKARVTDFG
-197 VASVIAEQAWADVT
+197 VSSVIAEQAWADVA

-227 GEPFDERADVYA
+227 GEPFDEKADVYA
-239 LALILV
+239 LALVLV
-245 EAVTGTVPFL
+245 EAVTGSVPFL
-255 ADSVVGTLSA
+255 GDSVVGTLSA

-289 ADPLE
+289 SDPLE
-294 RASAAEMGRALVQA
+294 RASAAEMGRALVQV
-308 GPTLPRPTQIQIVS
+308 GPTLPRPTQIPIVS
-322 SAAFVVQN
+322 SAALAGQS
-330 EDDRTGDL
+330 EEDRTGDL

-361 MTIRDD
+361 MTIRGDEAD
-367 VDAASVAVVEPDDK
+367 IEVVTEDK
-381 PLIGRWIVAAVAVL
+381 PLIGRWIVAAVAVF
-395 ALIVGGY
+395 ALVVGGY

-414 IPDLIGLDQ
+414 IPDLIGVDQ

-455 DPATGKKLETG
+455 DPETG
-466 KKLTF
+466 KKLQTGKVLTF
-471 VVSTGPPPVPL
+471 IVSTGPPPVPL
-482 PELNGLDAATA
+482 PELNGLDSATA
-493 LAALTENGL
+493 LTALTNGGL
-502 VVGVETPEYSEDV
+502 VIGVETPEYNEDI
-515 PTGVIIRWAVS
+515 PAGVIIRWAVA

-583 QFSTVAAGGVATQSP
+583 QFSIVAAGGVATQSP

-612 AISKGPDLVAVPQL
+612 AVSKGPDLVAVPQL
-626 LNLKFDKVGP
+626 LTLRFDKVGP
-636 AVVNAGFVL
+636 AAVNAGFVI
-645 GAISGNTKGFP
+645 GTVSGNTRGFP

-673 RGTTLDLVYYGS
+673 RGTTLDLIYYGS

>member
-1 MPILTARAGTLRVCR
+1 
-16 LPMVT
+16 
-21 HSQQNASFGAMSVFK
+21 MSVFE
-36 NHDPES
+36 NLDPES
-42 LIGTVVDGR
+42 LIGAVIDGR
-51 FEIESEQSRSSTS
+51 FEIESEQSRSSSS
-64 TSYVAVDQRSDALVI
+64 TSFVAVDQRSDALVI
-79 LRLFSVE
+79 LRLFSADVT
-86 ASTQQGAEILEQA
+86 ADLGTEILEQA

-114 SFGRATIRGTERV
+114 SFGRAFVRGVERA
-127 YLVHER
+127 YIVHER

-149 TPSQALVVGL
+149 SPSQALVVGL

-168 HKRGMLHHDLRPSSI
+168 HKRGLVHHDLRPSSI
-183 VFGQDRKVRVADIG
+183 VFGEDRKARVTDLG
-197 VASVIAEQAWADVT
+197 VSSVIAEQAWADVA

-227 GEPFDERADVYA
+227 GEPFDEKADVYA
-239 LALILV
+239 LALVLV
-245 EAVTGTVPFL
+245 EAVTGSVPFL
-255 ADSVVGTLSA
+255 GDSVVGTLSV

-289 ADPLE
+289 SDPLE
-294 RASAAEMGRALVQA
+294 RASAAEMGRALVQV
-308 GPTLPRPTQIQIVS
+308 GPTLPRPTQIPIVS
-322 SAAFVVQN
+322 SAALGGQS

-354 VASTTET
+354 VTSTHER

-367 VDAASVAVVEPDDK
+367 AADIDVVTEEN
-381 PLIGRWIVAAVAVL
+381 PLIGRWIVAAVAVF

-402 FLFSALQKESHP
+402 FLFSALQKESNP
-414 IPDLIGLDQ
+414 IPDLIGVDQ

-455 DPATGKKLETG
+455 DPETGKKLEVG
-466 KKLTF
+466 KTLTF

-482 PELNGLDAATA
+482 PELNGLDSATA
-493 LAALTENGL
+493 LTALTNGGL
-502 VVGVETPEYSEDV
+502 MLGVETPEYSEDI
-515 PTGVIIRWAVS
+515 PAGVIVRWAVA
-526 SQPTLVAGQEVI
+526 SQPTLIAGQEVI

-568 TALTDLQLTINRGDD
+568 AALTDIQLSINRGDD
-583 QFSTVAAGGVATQSP
+583 QFSTVAAGGIATQSP

-626 LNLKFDKVGP
+626 LTLRFDKVGP
-636 AVVNAGFVL
+636 AVVNA
-645 GAISGNTKGFP
+645 
-656 IAIYVAG
+656 
-663 QPVAV
+663 
-668 GQLLP
+668 
-673 RGTTLDLVYYGS
+673 

>member
-1 MPILTARAGTLRVCR
+1 MPILTARAGTLHFGR

-21 HSQQNASFGAMSVFK
+21 HSQRNGSFGAMSVFE

-42 LIGTVVDGR
+42 LIGSVVDGR
-51 FEIESEQSRSSTS
+51 FEIESEQSRSTSS
-64 TSYVAVDQRSDALVI
+64 TSYIALDQRSDALVI
-79 LRLFSVE
+79 LRVFSAD
-86 ASTQQGAEILEQA
+86 ASTQHGTEILEQA
-99 AIAFEMSHPNVLRLT
+99 AIAFEMSHPNVVRLT
-114 SFGRATIRGTERV
+114 SFGRASIRGAERV
-127 YLVHER
+127 YIVHER

-149 TPSQALVVGL
+149 TPSQGLVVGL

-183 VFGQDRKVRVADIG
+183 VFGEDRKVRVADIG

-211 TVSQERARYCA
+211 TVSQERARYSA

-227 GEPFDERADVYA
+227 GEPFDEKADVYA

-289 ADPLE
+289 SDPLE

-322 SAAFVVQN
+322 SAAFVVQS
-330 EDDRTGDL
+330 EEDRTGDL
-338 TKPREFNELSD
+338 TQPREFNELSD

-354 VASTTET
+354 ISATAET
-361 MTIRDD
+361 MTIRE
-367 VDAASVAVVEPDDK
+367 DAAAAVAVVETEEK

-402 FLFSALQKESHP
+402 FLFSALQKESNP

-455 DPATGKKLETG
+455 DPETGKKLETG
-466 KKLTF
+466 KALTF

-482 PELNGLDAATA
+482 PELNGLDAASALTA
-493 LAALTENGL
+493 LSANGL
-502 VVGVETPEYSEDV
+502 VIGVETPEYSEDV
-515 PTGVIIRWAVS
+515 PAGVIIRWAVT

-538 KGTAVDTFVSQGPAP
+538 KGTAVDTFVSQGPTP

-568 TALTDLQLTINRGDD
+568 SALTDIQLTINRGDD

-636 AVVNAGFVL
+636 AIVNSGFVL
-645 GAISGNTKGFP
+645 GAVTGNTRGFP

-673 RGTTLDLVYYGS
+673 RGTTLDLIYYGS

>member
-1 MPILTARAGTLRVCR
+1 MPILTARAGTLHFGR

-21 HSQQNASFGAMSVFK
+21 HSQQNASFGAMSVFE

-42 LIGTVVDGR
+42 LIGSVVDGR
-51 FEIESEQSRSSTS
+51 FEIESEQSRSTSS
-64 TSYVAVDQRSDALVI
+64 TSYVALDQRSDALVI
-79 LRLFSVE
+79 LRLFS
-86 ASTQQGAEILEQA
+86 ADATTQHGTEILEQA
-99 AIAFEMSHPNVLRLT
+99 AIAFEMSHPNVVRLT
-114 SFGRATIRGTERV
+114 SFGRASIRGVERV
-127 YLVHER
+127 YIVHER

-168 HKRGMLHHDLRPSSI
+168 HKRGLVHHDLRPSSI
-183 VFGQDRKVRVADIG
+183 VFGEDRKVRVADIG

-227 GEPFDERADVYA
+227 GEPFDEKADVYA

-279 LAAVLDKAGR
+279 LATVLDKAGR
-289 ADPLE
+289 SDPLE

-322 SAAFVVQN
+322 SAAFVVQS
-330 EDDRTGDL
+330 EEDRTGDL
-338 TKPREFNELSD
+338 TQPREFNELSD

-354 VASTTET
+354 IAATAQT
-361 MTIRDD
+361 MTIREDA
-367 VDAASVAVVEPDDK
+367 DAALAVVETEEK

-402 FLFSALQKESHP
+402 FLFSALQKESNP

-455 DPATGKKLETG
+455 DPETGKKLETG
-466 KKLTF
+466 KVLTF

-482 PELNGLDAATA
+482 PELNGLDAASA
-493 LAALTENGL
+493 LATLSDGGL
-502 VVGVETPEYSEDV
+502 VLGVETPEYSEDV
-515 PTGVIIRWAVS
+515 PTGVIIRWAVT

-568 TALTDLQLTINRGDD
+568 TALTDIQLTINRGDD

-636 AVVNAGFVL
+636 AIVNSGFVL
-645 GAISGNTKGFP
+645 GAVTGNTRGFP

-673 RGTTLDLVYYGS
+673 RGTTLDLIYYGS

>member
-1 MPILTARAGTLRVCR
+1 MPILTARAGTLHFGR

-21 HSQQNASFGAMSVFK
+21 HSQRNGSFGAMSVFE

-42 LIGTVVDGR
+42 LIGSVVDGR
-51 FEIESEQSRSSTS
+51 FEIESEQSRSTSS
-64 TSYVAVDQRSDALVI
+64 TSYVALDQRSDALVI
-79 LRLFSVE
+79 LRVFSAD
-86 ASTQQGAEILEQA
+86 ASTQHGTEILEQA
-99 AIAFEMSHPNVLRLT
+99 AIAFEMSHPNVVRLT
-114 SFGRATIRGTERV
+114 SFGRASIRGAERV
-127 YLVHER
+127 YIVHER

-149 TPSQALVVGL
+149 TPSQGLVVGL

-183 VFGQDRKVRVADIG
+183 VFGEDRKVRVADIG

-211 TVSQERARYCA
+211 TVSQERARYSA

-227 GEPFDERADVYA
+227 GEPFDEKADVYA

-289 ADPLE
+289 SDPLE

-322 SAAFVVQN
+322 SAAFAVQS
-330 EDDRTGDL
+330 EEDRTGDL
-338 TKPREFNELSD
+338 TQPREFNELSD

-354 VASTTET
+354 ISATAET
-361 MTIRDD
+361 MTIRE
-367 VDAASVAVVEPDDK
+367 DAAAAVAVVETEEK
-381 PLIGRWIVAAVAVL
+381 PLIGGWIVAAVAVL

-402 FLFSALQKESHP
+402 FLFSALQKESNP

-455 DPATGKKLETG
+455 DPETGKKLETG
-466 KKLTF
+466 KALTF

-482 PELNGLDAATA
+482 PELNGLDAASALTA
-493 LAALTENGL
+493 LSANGL
-502 VVGVETPEYSEDV
+502 VIGVETPEYSEDV
-515 PTGVIIRWAVS
+515 PAGVIIRWAVT

-538 KGTAVDTFVSQGPAP
+538 KGTAVDTFVSQGPTP

-568 TALTDLQLTINRGDD
+568 SALTDIQLTINRGDD

-636 AVVNAGFVL
+636 AIVNSGFVL
-645 GAISGNTKGFP
+645 GAVTGNTRGFP

-673 RGTTLDLVYYGS
+673 RGTTLDLIYYGS

>member
-1 MPILTARAGTLRVCR
+1 
-16 LPMVT
+16 MVT
-21 HSQQNASFGAMSVFK
+21 HSQQNASFGAMSVFE

-42 LIGTVVDGR
+42 LIGSVVDGR
-51 FEIESEQSRSSTS
+51 FEIESEQSRSTSS
-64 TSYVAVDQRSDALVI
+64 TSYVALDQRSDALVI
-79 LRLFSVE
+79 LRLFSAD
-86 ASTQQGAEILEQA
+86 ASTEYGTEILEQA
-99 AIAFEMSHPNVLRLT
+99 AIAFEMAHPNVLRLT
-114 SFGRATIRGTERV
+114 SFGRALIRGVERV
-127 YLVHER
+127 YIVHER

-168 HKRGMLHHDLRPSSI
+168 HKRGLVHHDLRPSSI
-183 VFGQDRKVRVADIG
+183 VFGEDRKVRVADIG
-197 VASVIAEQAWADVT
+197 VASVIAEQAWSDVT

-227 GEPFDERADVYA
+227 GEPFDEKADVYA

-279 LAAVLDKAGR
+279 LATVLDKSGR
-289 ADPLE
+289 SDPLE

-322 SAAFVVQN
+322 SAAFVVQS
-330 EDDRTGDL
+330 EEDRTGDL
-338 TKPREFNELSD
+338 TQPREFNELSD

-354 VASTTET
+354 IGSTTET
-361 MTIRDD
+361 MTIRDEAD
-367 VDAASVAVVEPDDK
+367 GAAALGATEEK

-402 FLFSALQKESHP
+402 FLFSALQKESNP

-455 DPATGKKLETG
+455 DPEIGKKLETG
-466 KKLTF
+466 KVLTF

-482 PELNGLDAATA
+482 PELNGLDAASA
-493 LAALTENGL
+493 LAALSANGL

-515 PTGVIIRWAVS
+515 PTGVIIRWAVA

-568 TALTDLQLTINRGDD
+568 TALTDIQLTINRGDD

-636 AVVNAGFVL
+636 AVVNSGFVL
-645 GAISGNTKGFP
+645 GAVTGNTRGFP

-673 RGTTLDLVYYGS
+673 RGTTLDLIYYGS

>member
-1 MPILTARAGTLRVCR
+1 
-16 LPMVT
+16 
-21 HSQQNASFGAMSVFK
+21 MSVFE
-36 NHDPES
+36 NHESDS

-51 FEIESEQSRSSTS
+51 FEIESEQSRSSLS
-64 TSYVAVDQRSDALVI
+64 TLFVALDQRSDSSVI

-86 ASTQQGAEILEQA
+86 ATIEHGAEILEQA
-99 AIAFEMSHPNVLRLT
+99 AIAFEMSHPNALRLT
-114 SFGRATIRGTERV
+114 SFGRAIIGGAERAYV
-127 YLVHER
+127 VHER

-142 IDRSRLL
+142 IDRSRVL

-168 HKRGMLHHDLRPSSI
+168 HKRGMSHHDLRPSSI
-183 VFGQDRKVRVADIG
+183 VFGEDRKARVADIG
-197 VASVIAEQAWADVT
+197 VASVIAEKAWTDVT

-227 GEPFDERADVYA
+227 GEPFDEKADVYA

-245 EAVTGTVPFL
+245 EAVTGSVPFL
-255 ADSVVGTLSA
+255 TDSVVGTMSA

-289 ADPLE
+289 SDPLE
-294 RASAAEMGRALVQA
+294 RSSAAEMGRALVQA
-308 GPTLPRPTQIQIVS
+308 GPTLPRPTQIPIVS
-322 SAAFVVQN
+322 SAIFGAQG
-330 EDDRTGDL
+330 EEDRTGDL
-338 TKPREFNELSD
+338 TRPREFNELSD

-361 MTIRDD
+361 MTIRE
-367 VDAASVAVVEPDDK
+367 DAEAVAVSAVEDK

-395 ALIVGGY
+395 ALIAGGY
-402 FLFSALQKESHP
+402 FLFSALQKDSYA
-414 IPDLIGLDQ
+414 IPDLIGVDQ

-429 VTEFKWDIVIVEEA
+429 VTEFKWEIVVVEEA

-455 DPATGKKLETG
+455 DPETGKKLETG
-466 KKLTF
+466 KALTF

-493 LAALTENGL
+493 LATLTDGGL
-502 VVGVETPEYSEDV
+502 VLGVETPEYSEDV
-515 PTGVIIRWAVS
+515 PAGVIIRWTIS

-553 RVVPDLT
+553 RVVPDLS

-626 LNLKFDKVGP
+626 GTLKFDKVGP
-636 AVVNAGFVL
+636 ALEAAGFVL
-645 GAISGNTKGFP
+645 GTVSGNTRGFP
-656 IAIYVAG
+656 IAVFSAG

-673 RGTTLDLVYYGS
+673 RGTVLDVLYYGS

>member
-1 MPILTARAGTLRVCR
+1 
-16 LPMVT
+16 
-21 HSQQNASFGAMSVFK
+21 MSVFE
-36 NHDPES
+36 NHDPDS

-51 FEIESEQSRSSTS
+51 FEIESEQSRSSLS
-64 TSYVAVDQRSDALVI
+64 TLFVALDQRSDASVI
-79 LRLFSVE
+79 LRLFSAE
-86 ASTQQGAEILEQA
+86 ATIEHGAEILEQA

-114 SFGRATIRGTERV
+114 SFGRSTIRGVERAYV
-127 YLVHER
+127 VHER
-133 LTGGSLQDM
+133 LTGGSLEDM

-183 VFGQDRKVRVADIG
+183 VFGEDRKARVADIG
-197 VASVIAEQAWADVT
+197 VASVIAEKAWGDDAM
-211 TVSQERARYCA
+211 VSQERARYCA

-227 GEPFDERADVYA
+227 GEPFDEKTDVYA

-255 ADSVVGTLSA
+255 TDSVVGTMSA

-289 ADPLE
+289 SDPLE
-294 RASAAEMGRALVQA
+294 RSSAADMGRALVQA
-308 GPTLPRPTQIQIVS
+308 GPTLPRPTQIPIVS
-322 SAAFVVQN
+322 SAIFGVQG
-330 EDDRTGDL
+330 EEDRTGDL

-354 VASTTET
+354 VASTTDT

-367 VDAASVAVVEPDDK
+367 ADAVVAAGVDIEDK

-395 ALIVGGY
+395 ALITGGY
-402 FLFSALQKESHP
+402 FLFSALQKDSYA
-414 IPDLIGLDQ
+414 IPDLIGVDQ

-429 VTEFKWDIVIVEEA
+429 VTEFKWEIVVVEEA

-455 DPATGKKLETG
+455 DPETGKKLETG
-466 KKLTF
+466 KALTF

-493 LAALTENGL
+493 LATLTDGGL
-502 VVGVETPEYSEDV
+502 VLGVETPEYSEEV
-515 PTGVIIRWAVS
+515 PVGVIIRWAIS

-568 TALTDLQLTINRGDD
+568 TALTDLRLTINRGDD
-583 QFSTVAAGGVATQSP
+583 QFSLVATGGVATQSP
-598 AAGESLARGTAVTV
+598 APGESLARGTAVTV

-626 LNLKFDKVGP
+626 LTLKFDKVGP
-636 AVVNAGFVL
+636 ALEAAGFVL
-645 GAISGNTKGFP
+645 GNVSGNTRGFP
-656 IAIYVAG
+656 IAVFSAG
-663 QPVAV
+663 QPVAI

-673 RGTTLDLVYYGS
+673 RGTVLDVLYYGS

>member
-1 MPILTARAGTLRVCR
+1 
-16 LPMVT
+16 
-21 HSQQNASFGAMSVFK
+21 MSVFE
-36 NHDPES
+36 NHDPDS

-51 FEIESEQSRSSTS
+51 FEIESEQSRSSLS
-64 TSYVAVDQRSDALVI
+64 TLFVALDQRSDASVI
-79 LRLFSVE
+79 LRLFSAE
-86 ASTQQGAEILEQA
+86 ATIEHGAEILEQA

-114 SFGRATIRGTERV
+114 SFGRSTIRGVERAYV
-127 YLVHER
+127 VHER
-133 LTGGSLQDM
+133 LTGGSLEDM

-183 VFGQDRKVRVADIG
+183 VFGEDRKARVADIG
-197 VASVIAEQAWADVT
+197 VASVIAEKAWGDDAM
-211 TVSQERARYCA
+211 VSQERARYCA

-227 GEPFDERADVYA
+227 GEPFDEKTDVYA

-255 ADSVVGTLSA
+255 TDSVVGTMSA

-289 ADPLE
+289 SDPLE
-294 RASAAEMGRALVQA
+294 RSSAADMGRALVQA
-308 GPTLPRPTQIQIVS
+308 GPTLPRPTQIPIVS
-322 SAAFVVQN
+322 SAIFGVQG
-330 EDDRTGDL
+330 EEDRTGDL

-354 VASTTET
+354 VASTTDT

-367 VDAASVAVVEPDDK
+367 ADAVVAAGVDIEDK

-395 ALIVGGY
+395 ALITGGY
-402 FLFSALQKESHP
+402 FLFSALQKDSYA
-414 IPDLIGLDQ
+414 IPDLIGVDQ

-429 VTEFKWDIVIVEEA
+429 VTEFKWEIVVVEEA

-455 DPATGKKLETG
+455 DPETGKKLETG
-466 KKLTF
+466 KALTF

-493 LAALTENGL
+493 LATLTDGGL
-502 VVGVETPEYSEDV
+502 VLGVETPEYSEEV
-515 PTGVIIRWAVS
+515 PVGVIIRWAIS

-568 TALTDLQLTINRGDD
+568 TALTDLRLTINRGDD
-583 QFSTVAAGGVATQSP
+583 QFSLVATGGVATQSP
-598 AAGESLARGTAVTV
+598 APGESLARGTAVTV

-626 LNLKFDKVGP
+626 LTLKFDKVGP
-636 AVVNAGFVL
+636 ALEAAGFVL
-645 GAISGNTKGFP
+645 GNVSGNTRGFP
-656 IAIYVAG
+656 IAVFLAG
-663 QPVAV
+663 QPVAI

-673 RGTTLDLVYYGS
+673 RGTVLDVLYYGS

>member
-1 MPILTARAGTLRVCR
+1 
-16 LPMVT
+16 
-21 HSQQNASFGAMSVFK
+21 MSVFE
-36 NHDPES
+36 NHDPDS

-51 FEIESEQSRSSTS
+51 FEIESEQSRSSLS
-64 TSYVAVDQRSDALVI
+64 TLFVALDQRSDASVI
-79 LRLFSVE
+79 LRLFSAE
-86 ASTQQGAEILEQA
+86 ATIEHGAEILEQA

-114 SFGRATIRGTERV
+114 SFGRSTIRGVERAYV
-127 YLVHER
+127 VHER
-133 LTGGSLQDM
+133 LTGGSLEDM

-183 VFGQDRKVRVADIG
+183 VFGEDRKARVADIG
-197 VASVIAEQAWADVT
+197 VASVIAEKAWGDDAM
-211 TVSQERARYCA
+211 VSQERARYCA

-227 GEPFDERADVYA
+227 GEPFDEKTDVYA

-255 ADSVVGTLSA
+255 TDSVVGTMSA

-289 ADPLE
+289 SDPLE
-294 RASAAEMGRALVQA
+294 RSSAADMGRALVQA
-308 GPTLPRPTQIQIVS
+308 GPTLPRPTQIPIVS
-322 SAAFVVQN
+322 SAIFGVQG
-330 EDDRTGDL
+330 EEDRTGDL

-354 VASTTET
+354 VASTTDT

-367 VDAASVAVVEPDDK
+367 ADAVVAAGVDIEDK

-395 ALIVGGY
+395 ALITGGY
-402 FLFSALQKESHP
+402 FLFSALQKDSYA
-414 IPDLIGLDQ
+414 IPDLIGVDQ

-429 VTEFKWDIVIVEEA
+429 VTEFKWEIVVVEEA

-455 DPATGKKLETG
+455 DPETGKKLETG
-466 KKLTF
+466 KALTF

-493 LAALTENGL
+493 LATLTDGGL
-502 VVGVETPEYSEDV
+502 VLGVETPEYSEEV
-515 PTGVIIRWAVS
+515 PVGVIIRWAIS

-560 GMSIESAT
+560 GMSIDSAT
-568 TALTDLQLTINRGDD
+568 SALTDLQLTINRGDD
-583 QFSTVAAGGVATQSP
+583 QFSIVAAGGVATQSP
-598 AAGESLARGTAVTV
+598 APGESLARGTAVTV

-626 LNLKFDKVGP
+626 LTLKFDKVGP
-636 AVVNAGFVL
+636 ALEAAGFVL
-645 GAISGNTKGFP
+645 GNVSGNTRGFP
-656 IAIYVAG
+656 IAVFLAG
-663 QPVAV
+663 QPVAI

-673 RGTTLDLVYYGS
+673 RGTVLDVLYYGS

>member
-1 MPILTARAGTLRVCR
+1 MPILTARAGTLHFGR

-21 HSQQNASFGAMSVFK
+21 HSQQNASFGAMSVFE

-42 LIGTVVDGR
+42 LIGSVVDGR
-51 FEIESEQSRSSTS
+51 FEIESEQSRSTSS
-64 TSYVAVDQRSDALVI
+64 TSYVALDQRSDALVI
-79 LRLFSVE
+79 LRLFS
-86 ASTQQGAEILEQA
+86 ADATTQHGIEILEQS
-99 AIAFEMSHPNVLRLT
+99 AIAFEMSHPNVVRLT
-114 SFGRATIRGTERV
+114 SFGRASIRGVERV
-127 YLVHER
+127 YIVHER

-168 HKRGMLHHDLRPSSI
+168 HKRGLVHHDLRPSSI
-183 VFGQDRKVRVADIG
+183 VFGEDRKVRVADIG

-227 GEPFDERADVYA
+227 GEPFDEKADVYA

-265 RVDKLFPVSADLGG
+265 RVGKLFPVSADLGG
-279 LAAVLDKAGR
+279 LATVLDKAGR
-289 ADPLE
+289 SDPLE

-322 SAAFVVQN
+322 SAAFVVQSD
-330 EDDRTGDL
+330 EDRTGDL
-338 TKPREFNELSD
+338 TQPREFNELSD

-354 VASTTET
+354 IAATAQT
-361 MTIRDD
+361 MTIREDA
-367 VDAASVAVVEPDDK
+367 DAAVAVVETEEK
-381 PLIGRWIVAAVAVL
+381 PLIGRWIVAALAVL

-402 FLFSALQKESHP
+402 FLFSALQKESNP

-455 DPATGKKLETG
+455 DPETGKKLETG
-466 KKLTF
+466 KVLTF

-482 PELNGLDAATA
+482 PELNGLDAASA
-493 LAALTENGL
+493 LATLTDGGL
-502 VVGVETPEYSEDV
+502 VLGVETPEYSEDV
-515 PTGVIIRWAVS
+515 PTGVIIRWAVT

-568 TALTDLQLTINRGDD
+568 TALTDIQLTINRGDD
-583 QFSTVAAGGVATQSP
+583 QFSIVAAGGVATQSP

-636 AVVNAGFVL
+636 AIVNSGFVL
-645 GAISGNTKGFP
+645 GAVTGNTRGFP

-673 RGTTLDLVYYGS
+673 RGTTLDLIYYGS

>member
-1 MPILTARAGTLRVCR
+1 
-16 LPMVT
+16 
-21 HSQQNASFGAMSVFK
+21 MSVFE
-36 NHDPES
+36 NHDPDS

-51 FEIESEQSRSSTS
+51 FEIESEQSRSSLS
-64 TSYVAVDQRSDALVI
+64 TLFVALDQRSDASVI
-79 LRLFSVE
+79 LRLFSAE
-86 ASTQQGAEILEQA
+86 ATIEHGAEILEQA

-114 SFGRATIRGTERV
+114 SFGRATIRGVERAYV
-127 YLVHER
+127 VHER

-183 VFGQDRKVRVADIG
+183 VFGEDRKARVADIG
-197 VASVIAEQAWADVT
+197 VASVIAEKAWTDVT

-227 GEPFDERADVYA
+227 GEPFDEKADVYA

-255 ADSVVGTLSA
+255 TDSVVGTMSA

-289 ADPLE
+289 SDPLE
-294 RASAAEMGRALVQA
+294 RSSAAEMGRALVQA
-308 GPTLPRPTQIQIVS
+308 GPTLPRPTQIPIVS
-322 SAAFVVQN
+322 SAIFGAQG
-330 EDDRTGDL
+330 EEDRTGDL

-354 VASTTET
+354 VASTTDT

-367 VDAASVAVVEPDDK
+367 ADAVVAAGVDIEDK

-395 ALIVGGY
+395 ALITGGY
-402 FLFSALQKESHP
+402 FLFSALQKDSYA
-414 IPDLIGLDQ
+414 IPDLIGVDQ

-429 VTEFKWDIVIVEEA
+429 VTEFKWEIVVVEEA

-455 DPATGKKLETG
+455 DPETGKKLETG
-466 KKLTF
+466 KALTF

-493 LAALTENGL
+493 LATLTDSGL
-502 VVGVETPEYSEDV
+502 VLGVETPEYSEDV
-515 PTGVIIRWAVS
+515 PAGVIIRWTIS

-560 GMSIESAT
+560 GMSIDSAT

-583 QFSTVAAGGVATQSP
+583 QFSIVAAGGVATQSP

-626 LNLKFDKVGP
+626 LTLKFDKVGP
-636 AVVNAGFVL
+636 ALEAAGFVL
-645 GAISGNTKGFP
+645 GTVSGNTRGFP
-656 IAIYVAG
+656 IAVFSAG

-673 RGTTLDLVYYGS
+673 RGTVLDVLYYGS

>member
-1 MPILTARAGTLRVCR
+1 
-16 LPMVT
+16 
-21 HSQQNASFGAMSVFK
+21 MSVFE
-36 NHDPES
+36 NHDSES
-42 LIGTVVDGR
+42 LIGSVVDGR
-51 FEIESEQSRSSTS
+51 FEIESEQSRSSS
-64 TSYVAVDQRSDALVI
+64 SKSFVANDQRSGSQVI
-79 LRLFSVE
+79 LRLFSAE
-86 ASTQQGAEILEQA
+86 ASAQYGAELLAEAVEVSEI
-99 AIAFEMSHPNVLRLT
+99 SHPHIVRLT
-114 SFGRATIRGTERV
+114 NSGRTKVNDTERV
-127 YLVHER
+127 FTVQER
-133 LTGGSLQDM
+133 LAGGSLQDM
-142 IDRSRLL
+142 IDRNRLL

-168 HKRGMLHHDLRPSSI
+168 HKRGMSHHDLRPSSI
-183 VFGQDRKVRVADIG
+183 LFGEDRKVRVADFG
-197 VASVIAEQAWADVT
+197 VSSVIAEMAWADDAM
-211 TVSQERARYCA
+211 VSQERARYCA

-227 GEPFDERADVYA
+227 GEPFDEKADVYA

-245 EAVTGTVPFL
+245 EAVTGMVPFL
-255 ADSVVGTLSA
+255 ADSVVSTLSA

-289 ADPLE
+289 SDPLE
-294 RASAAEMGRALVQA
+294 RSSAADMGRALVQA
-308 GPTLPRPTQIQIVS
+308 GPTLPRPTQIPIVT
-322 SAAFVVQN
+322 ATVFGAQPEDVQGN
-330 EDDRTGDL
+330 DL
-338 TKPREFNELSD
+338 TQPREFNELSD
-349 DSQSF
+349 YSQSF
-354 VASTTET
+354 IVATAET
-361 MTIRDD
+361 MTIRE
-367 VDAASVAVVEPDDK
+367 DAAAAVAVVETEEK

-402 FLFSALQKESHP
+402 FLFSALQKESNP

-455 DPATGKKLETG
+455 DPETGKKLETG
-466 KKLTF
+466 KVLTF

-482 PELNGLDAATA
+482 PELNGLDAASA
-493 LAALTENGL
+493 LAALSANGL

-515 PTGVIIRWAVS
+515 PTGVIIRWAVT

-568 TALTDLQLTINRGDD
+568 TALTDIQLTINRGDD
-583 QFSTVAAGGVATQSP
+583 QFSIVAAGGVATQSP
-598 AAGESLARGTAVTV
+598 AAGETLARGTAVTV

-636 AVVNAGFVL
+636 AVVNSGFVL
-645 GAISGNTKGFP
+645 GAVTGNTRGFP

-673 RGTTLDLVYYGS
+673 RGTTLDLIYYGS

>member
-1 MPILTARAGTLRVCR
+1 
-16 LPMVT
+16 
-21 HSQQNASFGAMSVFK
+21 MSVFE
-36 NHDPES
+36 NHDPDS

-51 FEIESEQSRSSTS
+51 FEIESEQSRSSLS
-64 TSYVAVDQRSDALVI
+64 TLFVALDQRSDASVI
-79 LRLFSVE
+79 LRLFSAE
-86 ASTQQGAEILEQA
+86 ATIEHGAEILEQA

-114 SFGRATIRGTERV
+114 SFGRSTIRGVERAYV
-127 YLVHER
+127 VHER

-183 VFGQDRKVRVADIG
+183 VFGEDRKARVADIG
-197 VASVIAEQAWADVT
+197 VASVIAEKAWGDDAM
-211 TVSQERARYCA
+211 VSQERARYCA

-227 GEPFDERADVYA
+227 GEPFDEKTDVYA

-255 ADSVVGTLSA
+255 TDSVVGTMSA

-289 ADPLE
+289 SDPLE
-294 RASAAEMGRALVQA
+294 RSSAADMGRALVQA
-308 GPTLPRPTQIQIVS
+308 GPTLPRPTQIPIVS
-322 SAAFVVQN
+322 SAIFGVQG
-330 EDDRTGDL
+330 EEDRTGDL

-354 VASTTET
+354 VASTTDT

-367 VDAASVAVVEPDDK
+367 ADAVVAAGVDIEDK

-395 ALIVGGY
+395 ALITGGY
-402 FLFSALQKESHP
+402 FLFSALQKDSYA
-414 IPDLIGLDQ
+414 IPDLIGVDQ

-429 VTEFKWDIVIVEEA
+429 VTEFKWEIVVVEEA

-455 DPATGKKLETG
+455 DPETGKKLETG
-466 KKLTF
+466 KALTF

-493 LAALTENGL
+493 LATLTDSGL
-502 VVGVETPEYSEDV
+502 VLGVETPEYSEDV
-515 PTGVIIRWAVS
+515 PAGVIIRWTIS

-560 GMSIESAT
+560 GMSIDSAT
-568 TALTDLQLTINRGDD
+568 TALTDLRLTINRGDD
-583 QFSTVAAGGVATQSP
+583 QFSLVATGGVATQSP
-598 AAGESLARGTAVTV
+598 APGESLARGTAVTV

-626 LNLKFDKVGP
+626 LTLKFDKVGP
-636 AVVNAGFVL
+636 ALEAAGFVL
-645 GAISGNTKGFP
+645 GNVSGNTRGFP
-656 IAIYVAG
+656 IAVFSAG
-663 QPVAV
+663 QPVAI

-673 RGTTLDLVYYGS
+673 RGTVLDVLYYGS

>member
-1 MPILTARAGTLRVCR
+1 
-16 LPMVT
+16 
-21 HSQQNASFGAMSVFK
+21 MSVFE

-51 FEIESEQSRSSTS
+51 FEIESEQSRSSSS
-64 TSYVAVDQRSDALVI
+64 TSYVALDQRSDALVI
-79 LRLFSVE
+79 LRLFSVDATTE
-86 ASTQQGAEILEQA
+86 HGAEILEQA
-99 AIAFEMSHPNVLRLT
+99 TIAFEMSHPKILRLT
-114 SFGRATIRGTERV
+114 SFGRASIRGTERV
-127 YLVHER
+127 YIVHER

-142 IDRSRLL
+142 IDRNRLL

-183 VFGQDRKVRVADIG
+183 VFGEDRKARVADFG
-197 VASVIAEQAWADVT
+197 VSSVIAEQAWADVT

-222 PEQAQ
+222 PEQAL
-227 GEPFDERADVYA
+227 GEPFDEKADVYA

-308 GPTLPRPTQIQIVS
+308 GPTLPRPTQIPIVS
-322 SAAFVVQN
+322 ATIFGAQPEDVRAN
-330 EDDRTGDL
+330 EL
-338 TKPREFNELSD
+338 THPREFNELSD

-354 VASTTET
+354 NTSTSET
-361 MTIRDD
+361 MTIRADAD
-367 VDAASVAVVEPDDK
+367 ASAIAIVDAEDK
-381 PLIGRWIVAAVAVL
+381 PLIGRWIVAAFAVM
-395 ALIVGGY
+395 AFIVGGY

-414 IPDLIGLDQ
+414 IPDLIGVDQ

-455 DPATGKKLETG
+455 DPETGKKLETG
-466 KKLTF
+466 KVLTF

-482 PELNGLDAATA
+482 PDLNGLDAATA

-502 VVGVETPEYSEDV
+502 VVGVETPEYNEDV
-515 PTGVIIRWAVS
+515 LAGIIIRWTVA

-568 TALTDLQLTINRGDD
+568 TALTDIQLTINRGDD
-583 QFSTVAAGGVATQSP
+583 QFSIVAAGGVATQTP
-598 AAGESLARGTAVTV
+598 GAGDSLARGTAVTV
-612 AISKGPDLVAVPQL
+612 AVSKGPDLVAVPQL
-626 LNLKFDKVGP
+626 ATLKSDKVAP
-636 AVVNAGFVL
+636 ALEAAGFVL
-645 GAISGNTKGFP
+645 GAVTGNTKGSP
-656 IAIYVAG
+656 IAVFSAG

-673 RGTTLDLVYYGS
+673 RGTVLDVLYYGS

>member
-1 MPILTARAGTLRVCR
+1 
-16 LPMVT
+16 
-21 HSQQNASFGAMSVFK
+21 MSVFE
-36 NHDPES
+36 NHDPDS

-51 FEIESEQSRSSTS
+51 FEIESEQSRSSLS
-64 TSYVAVDQRSDALVI
+64 TLFVALDQRSDASVI
-79 LRLFSVE
+79 LRLFSAE
-86 ASTQQGAEILEQA
+86 ATIEHGAEILEQA

-114 SFGRATIRGTERV
+114 SFGRSTIRGVERAYV
-127 YLVHER
+127 VHER
-133 LTGGSLQDM
+133 LTGGSLEDM

-183 VFGQDRKVRVADIG
+183 VFGEDRKARVADIG
-197 VASVIAEQAWADVT
+197 VASVIAEKAWGDDAM
-211 TVSQERARYCA
+211 VSQERARYCA

-227 GEPFDERADVYA
+227 GEPFDEKTDVYA

-255 ADSVVGTLSA
+255 TDSVVGTMSA

-289 ADPLE
+289 SDPLE
-294 RASAAEMGRALVQA
+294 RSSAADMGRALVQA
-308 GPTLPRPTQIQIVS
+308 GPTLPRPTQIPIVS
-322 SAAFVVQN
+322 SAIFGVQG
-330 EDDRTGDL
+330 EEDRTGDL

-354 VASTTET
+354 VASTTDT

-367 VDAASVAVVEPDDK
+367 ADAVVAAGVDIEDK

-395 ALIVGGY
+395 ALITGGY
-402 FLFSALQKESHP
+402 FLFSALQKDSYA
-414 IPDLIGLDQ
+414 IPDLIGVDQ

-429 VTEFKWDIVIVEEA
+429 VTEFKWEIVVVEEA

-455 DPATGKKLETG
+455 DPETGKKLETG
-466 KKLTF
+466 KALTF

-482 PELNGLDAATA
+482 PELNGLDASTA
-493 LAALTENGL
+493 LATLTDGGL
-502 VVGVETPEYSEDV
+502 VLGVETPEYSEEV
-515 PTGVIIRWAVS
+515 PVGVIIRWAIS
-526 SQPTLVAGQEVI
+526 LQPTLVAGQEVI

-560 GMSIESAT
+560 GMSIDSAT
-568 TALTDLQLTINRGDD
+568 SALTDLQLTINRGDD
-583 QFSTVAAGGVATQSP
+583 QFSIVAAGGVATQSP
-598 AAGESLARGTAVTV
+598 APGESLARGTAVTV

-626 LNLKFDKVGP
+626 LTLKFDKVGP
-636 AVVNAGFVL
+636 ALEAAGFVL
-645 GAISGNTKGFP
+645 GNVSGNTRGFP
-656 IAIYVAG
+656 IAVFSAG
-663 QPVAV
+663 QPVAI

-673 RGTTLDLVYYGS
+673 RGTVLDVLYYGS

>member
-1 MPILTARAGTLRVCR
+1 MPILTAGAGTLHFGR

-21 HSQQNASFGAMSVFK
+21 LSQQNASFRAMSVFE
-36 NHDPES
+36 NHDSES
-42 LIGTVVDGR
+42 LIGTVIDGR
-51 FEIESEQSRSSTS
+51 FEIESEKSRSSSS

-79 LRLFSVE
+79 FRLFSADV
-86 ASTQQGAEILEQA
+86 TTDLGAEILEQA

-114 SFGRATIRGTERV
+114 SFGRALVRGVERA
-127 YLVHER
+127 YIVHER

-142 IDRSRLL
+142 IDRGRLL
-149 TPSQALVVGL
+149 SPSQALVVGL

-183 VFGQDRKVRVADIG
+183 VFGEDRKARVTDFG
-197 VASVIAEQAWADVT
+197 VSSVIAEQAWADVA

-227 GEPFDERADVYA
+227 GEPFDEKADVYA
-239 LALILV
+239 LALVLV
-245 EAVTGTVPFL
+245 EAVTGSVPFL
-255 ADSVVGTLSA
+255 GDSVVGTLSA

-289 ADPLE
+289 SDPLE
-294 RASAAEMGRALVQA
+294 RASAAEMGRALVQV
-308 GPTLPRPTQIQIVS
+308 GPTLPRPTQIPIVS
-322 SAAFVVQN
+322 SAALAGQS
-330 EDDRTGDL
+330 EEDRTGDL

-361 MTIRDD
+361 MTIRGDEAD
-367 VDAASVAVVEPDDK
+367 IEVVTEDK
-381 PLIGRWIVAAVAVL
+381 PLIGRWIVAAVAVF
-395 ALIVGGY
+395 ALVVGGY

-414 IPDLIGLDQ
+414 IPDLIGVDQ

-455 DPATGKKLETG
+455 DPETG
-466 KKLTF
+466 KKLQTGKVLTF
-471 VVSTGPPPVPL
+471 IVSTGPPPVPL
-482 PELNGLDAATA
+482 PELNGLDSATA
-493 LAALTENGL
+493 LTALTNGGL
-502 VVGVETPEYSEDV
+502 VIGVETPEYSEDI
-515 PTGVIIRWAVS
+515 PAGVIIRWAVA

-583 QFSTVAAGGVATQSP
+583 QFSIVAAGGVATQSP

-612 AISKGPDLVAVPQL
+612 AVSKGPDLVAVPQL
-626 LNLKFDKVGP
+626 LTLRFDKVGP
-636 AVVNAGFVL
+636 AAVNAGFVI
-645 GAISGNTKGFP
+645 GTVSGNTRGFP

-673 RGTTLDLVYYGS
+673 RGTTLDLIYYGS